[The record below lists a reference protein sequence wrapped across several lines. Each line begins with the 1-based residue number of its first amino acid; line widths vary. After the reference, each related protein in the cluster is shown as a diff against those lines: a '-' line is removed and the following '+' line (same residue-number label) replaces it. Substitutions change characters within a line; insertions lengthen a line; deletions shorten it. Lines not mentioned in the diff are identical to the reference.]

1 MNIKIV
7 GIGGIGSNLVRFLG
21 RYLNFLEE
29 KVLVTLVD
37 GDKYEEKN
45 RDRQEFLELDNKAV
59 ATAAALASEFG
70 NVSFHSIPGYV
81 TPENVEFLLEEKEI
95 IFLAVD
101 NHKTRKIVSEQCS
114 KMENVV
120 LISGGNDLTDGNI
133 QVYIRREGADITPP
147 LTYLHPEIEN
157 PKDKLPTELSCE
169 EKAKSVPQVFFTN
182 LEAAVA
188 MCSAFYGI
196 VKKSLGYTE
205 VYFNLILN
213 SRRSVDRK
221 TISPKEVR

>member
-7 GIGGIGSNLVRFLG
+7 GIGGIGSNLARFLG

-29 KVLVTLVD
+29 RVLVTLVD

-45 RDRQEFLELDNKAV
+45 KDRQEFLQLGNKAMT
-59 ATAAALASEFG
+59 TAVVLANEFK
-70 NVSFHSIPGYV
+70 NVSFHGIPKYI

-114 KMENVV
+114 KMENVT

-133 QVYIRREGADITPP
+133 QVYIRRDGADITPP

-169 EKAKSVPQVFFTN
+169 EQAKSEPQVFFAN

-188 MCSAFYGI
+188 MCLALYGI
-196 VKKSLGYTE
+196 IKKSLGYTE
-205 VYFNLILN
+205 VYFDIVLN
-213 SRRSVDRK
+213 SRRPVNREI
-221 TISPKEVR
+221 TSPKEVR